1 MKKTILTILCA
12 VALIVGLPG
21 CGGCSKA
28 PKIDDVFDRVVEL
41 TEEARQLNT
50 AFYGAGLPTYDKE
63 SPIYRDVY
71 DADMSTYKQDY
82 SIVDPRC
89 GLGSVAELKEAAE
102 KVYSPELLKMQVYPA
117 VFDGL
122 TATIGG
128 ASAIAV
134 ARYQEEG
141 GNLYCLDSAKE
152 ETRAELVFDYGTMKI
167 IRPSNAK
174 RVLLTVDAWEVG
186 KPEEKFSYRLILANV
201 DGIWYLDNLTV

>member
-12 VALIVGLPG
+12 VALTVGLSG

-41 TEEARQLNT
+41 TEEARRLNS
-50 AFYGAGLPTYDKE
+50 AFYGTGLPTYDKE

-71 DADMSTYKQDY
+71 DADMSTYKQNY

-102 KVYSPELLKMQVYPA
+102 KVYSPDLLEKQVYPA

-122 TATIGG
+122 TAFIGG
-128 ASAIAV
+128 TASVAP

-152 ETRAELVFDYGTMKI
+152 SERAELVFDFGTMKI
-167 IRPSNAK
+167 IKPSNAK
-174 RVLLTVDAWEVG
+174 RVLLTMDAWEVG
-186 KPEEKFSYRLILANV
+186 KPDEKFTYRMVLANV
-201 DGIWYLDNLTV
+201 DGVWYLDKLTV

>member
-1 MKKTILTILCA
+1 MCGAILLGSLA
-12 VALIVGLPG
+12 G
-21 CGGCSKA
+21 CGGCSSA
-28 PKIDDVFDRVVEL
+28 PKKEEIIDRVVEL
-41 TEEARQLNT
+41 TEEARWLNV

-71 DADMSTYKQDY
+71 DADMSTYKQNY

-102 KVYSPELLKMQVYPA
+102 RVYSPDLLEKQVYPA

-122 TATIGG
+122 TAAIGG
-128 ASAIAV
+128 NTSV
-134 ARYQEEG
+134 EPARYQEEG

-152 ETRAELVFDYGTMKI
+152 SARTELVFDFGTAKI
-167 IRPSNAK
+167 IKPSNAK

-186 KPEEKFSYRLILANV
+186 KSEEKFTYRMVLANV
-201 DGIWYLDNLTV
+201 DGVWYLDKLTV

>member
-12 VALIVGLPG
+12 VALTVGLSG

-41 TEEARQLNT
+41 TEAARRLNV

-71 DADMSTYKQDY
+71 DADMSTYKQNY

-102 KVYSPELLKMQVYPA
+102 KVYSPELLEKQVYPA

-128 ASAIAV
+128 ASSIAV

-152 ETRAELVFDYGTMKI
+152 SERAELVFDFGTMKI
-167 IRPSNAK
+167 IKPSNAK
-174 RVLLTVDAWEVG
+174 RALLTMDAWEVG
-186 KPEEKFSYRLILANV
+186 KPDEKFTYRMVLANV
-201 DGIWYLDNLTV
+201 DGVWYLDKLTV